1 MIKVSAPVF
10 QRSVRRLAVLIVAG
24 VALAATPASG
34 RDAGGSFDYLYIEPD
49 TGESSGGHSAI
60 AFGDT
65 VYHLQHVDPGLLR
78 MVRETAESF
87 DYTYRGLGNRSIVA
101 SRVSADDTSLAALRD
116 EFERRYLAQTSHFE
130 LLESLAR
137 DRALLALLRDDPRSD
152 AAFAAGWPATGIRLR
167 GGGYFGCEG
176 DARGAVAS
184 PALARL
190 RDGILAR
197 RGAGFL
203 DRRAARLRAA
213 VEALQPEPRT
223 VAPVERDL
231 LATGGA
237 GFADRYRE
245 LLLDWLAV
253 DVLRNDLTPCS
264 AAFRSG
270 TNPQLALSAAEHD
283 ALTARSSALEN
294 ALPRLLDSRRPDWG
308 EPLLIGMARLV
319 ALERS
324 LDSGRLIVVDTFAT
338 DADTVRIGD
347 VESQRGALLAL
358 RDERLRDARKARTA
372 AIRPELQGEAEWS
385 RLEVATNLY
394 LELERALRTENG
406 TVREH
411 PPRLLPSRQAEF
423 HSGWPIPHPAPAR
436 VAGALAAARVQET
449 RVKERL
455 GELYPYDLVRHNCAT
470 EIFATIDAALVGGDG
485 FPADARRRASR
496 RALGG
501 WVDGRHGLNFIPV
514 VSAAAVQRRY
524 RHVERERRTSYR
536 LTQLR
541 RLETSEGELQT
552 YLREC
557 NTLTSTLYHPGPR
570 DGLFLLFTDDV
581 FLPRPLYGAL
591 NLASEAAAAVAGLA
605 WSPMDGGELL
615 VSSLRGALFSLPEL
629 GFVNVRKGS
638 MPILPRSWVE
648 GATEGEPGTLCGW
661 KDEDATCMGVSC
673 MTEKGCQGTV
683 APWREPVG

>member
-1 MIKVSAPVF
+1 MPH
-10 QRSVRRLAVLIVAG
+10 RPVRRLAVLIVAG

-65 VYHLQHVDPGLLR
+65 VYHLQHVDPGLIR

-167 GGGYFGCEG
+167 GGGYFGCQG

-264 AAFRSG
+264 AALRSG
-270 TNPQLALSAAEHD
+270 TDPQLALSAAERD
-283 ALTARSSALEN
+283 ALAARSSALAN

-347 VESQRGALLAL
+347 VESQRAALLTL
-358 RDERLRDARKARTA
+358 RDERLRDAREARTA

-394 LELERALRTENG
+394 LELDGALRAANG

-470 EIFATIDAALVGGDG
+470 EIFATIDAALAGGDG

-524 RHVERERRTSYR
+524 RHVERERANLVPPHPAAPSA
-536 LTQLR
+536 R
-541 RLETSEGELQT
+541 RARARCTA

-629 GFVNVRKGS
+629 GFVNLRKGS

-648 GATEGEPGTLCGW
+648 GASRGGATGATLCGW